1 MRGIEEKC
9 SRARP
14 APPLHHLYV
23 ADVQRLVFFRHAHH
37 ANGLAVAL
45 EHEVLRFAP
54 ATQKK
59 IASPH
64 EIVAAVVAV
73 HVVARERLGERK
85 IVHRRQAQLKRRE
98 SFGGIEHC
106 AMKALNQVI
115 NTKSAGA
122 RWQWRVLRA
131 RKFDVT
137 HATRSTRCNGMVV
150 RRIAGGTKR
159 GNGENE
165 GKRKRDW
172 REKRDAQKT
181 QTKKIQ
187 LKLDFLLQLV
197 GGADGTRTRD
207 TRRDRPV
214 F

>member
-37 ANGLAVAL
+37 ADGLAVAL
-45 EHEVLRFAP
+45 EHEVFRFPP
-54 ATQKK
+54 ATQEK

-85 IVHRRQAQLKRRE
+85 IVHRCQAQLKGRE

-122 RWQWRVLRA
+122 RWQWRVLRE

-137 HATRSTRCNGMVV
+137 HATRSTRCNGTWYEEKPEEPT
-150 RRIAGGTKR
+150 GET
-159 GNGENE
+159 GN
-165 GKRKRDW
+165 
-172 REKRDAQKT
+172 
-181 QTKKIQ
+181 
-187 LKLDFLLQLV
+187 
-197 GGADGTRTRD
+197 
-207 TRRDRPV
+207 
-214 F
+214 

>member
-45 EHEVLRFAP
+45 EHEFFRFPP
-54 ATQKK
+54 ATQEK

-85 IVHRRQAQLKRRE
+85 IVHRRQAQLKGRE

-137 HATRSTRCNGMVV
+137 HATRSTRCNGRVI
-150 RRIAGGTKR
+150 RRIAGGTERRNGKKR
-159 GNGENE
+159 GKEDEGLE
-165 GKRKRDW
+165 GKPRRTKNAD
-172 REKRDAQKT
+172 EKNPA
-181 QTKKIQ
+181 
-187 LKLDFLLQLV
+187 
-197 GGADGTRTRD
+197 
-207 TRRDRPV
+207 
-214 F
+214 